1 MISPA
6 KAQILKSYIKS
17 INISDSSMGI
27 IISGDIKSKSRPGI
41 SHYSRIIIDPM
52 SNKIIKSSCD
62 CEAFTFRKSCW
73 HLELLEYLARTE
85 YKNEI
90 EKARE
95 YRKRLAEE
103 ALNW

>member
-1 MISPA
+1 MAGPA
-6 KAQILKSYIKS
+6 KIATLKSYIKS
-17 INISDSSMGI
+17 INIFDSSMGI
-27 IISGDIKSKSRPGI
+27 IISADIKSRSRAGI
-41 SHYSRIIIDPM
+41 IHYTRIIVDPM
-52 SNKIIKSSCD
+52 NNKIIKASCD
-62 CEAFTFRKSCW
+62 CEGFTFRKSCW
-73 HLELLEYLARTE
+73 HVQLLEYLVETE